1 MTPLLCSSR
10 FPKSPPPRSKNPRS
24 ANALLSD
31 KLESWCSYQS
41 AVGMFTVS
49 DSEVAGRLKRTDR
62 DNADLP
68 RAAASAACQIYVDE
82 WTWAGCCRA
91 CPRPA
96 SSQWAARSRA
106 VWPTPPCGVCSLT
119 ASSTCCRWG
128 SSTCSQPLY
137 LTARH
142 VLTANGLNKYNATIS
157 LLFRLWEKGCT
168 VVVCEATCC
177 MEARPGL

>member
-1 MTPLLCSSR
+1 MMQLPVGGGNVSCDWQGSSR
-10 FPKSPPPRSKNPRS
+10 
-24 ANALLSD
+24 AT
-31 KLESWCSYQS
+31 
-41 AVGMFTVS
+41 AVHRPWQRWPATS
-49 DSEVAGRLKRTDR
+49 CCQC
-62 DNADLP
+62 
-68 RAAASAACQIYVDE
+68 CQIYVDE
-82 WTWAGCCRA
+82 GTWAGCCRA

-142 VLTANGLNKYNATIS
+142 VLTTNGLNKYNATIS
-157 LLFRLWEKGCT
+157 LLFRLWEEGCT
-168 VVVCEATCC
+168 VVVCEAACC
-177 MEARPGL
+177 MEVRPGL